1 MRVLRPFLS
10 LVFSMLALLCGLTE
24 MSLNQN
30 YWTDVIVGFA
40 LGIAMAIYLVVF
52 PTIFFFFIFLLTWKI
67 MVKL

>member
-30 YWTDVIVGFA
+30 YWTDVIVGFG

-52 PTIFFFFIFLLTWKI
+52 PNIHFIFFLLTWKT
-67 MVKL
+67 MVQL